1 MLERIDPP
9 FRKLEAMRLSLFG
22 VAVGALLVPGLAG
35 AQVGAAVAPEEVIQQ
50 LERVRPAQ
58 AVPGEIIIKFRDA
71 PGALRG
77 LSAEAATPLGLSTAA
92 VRTSGGE
99 LIYRLTPAMMVESG
113 SLEAT
118 AERVTSVV
126 ERLNARADVEY
137 AQPNWIVHPYATPN
151 DPGYPSQ
158 WHYRMNG
165 SAGEQSPGGIN
176 LPKAWDTT
184 RGDPS
189 VVIAV
194 IDTGVLPTHPD
205 IAGSPNLAGGYDM
218 ISSPF
223 TANDGDGRDAD
234 PTDPGDAVAAGECGP
249 GEPADP
255 SSWHGSHVSGTI
267 GVVISDNSVGVAG
280 VNWHAR
286 IQAVRVLGKCG
297 GSIADINDSIRW
309 AAGLPVPGVPNNPTP
324 ARVIN
329 MSLGAPAPCSASPST
344 QAAINDAIAAG
355 AVVVVAAGNEAMD
368 ASGALP
374 ASCTGP
380 ITVAASDARG
390 FLVTRYSN
398 FGPRVD
404 IMAPGGDV
412 RRDDNGDG
420 DPDGVLSTVDGGYAY
435 YNGTSMAAPHTAG
448 VAALLLAK
456 EPAQSPAGVLAR
468 LQAAAMARDSTQCP
482 RPCGAGLLNADL
494 FGEEVSQPDLP
505 FQYAAKVICGTQKD
519 EQTSFATPAV
529 YGTIVN
535 IRNPNLPGREPVLLT
550 KELALAIPP
559 GFQEQGKLL
568 ALGSDKLE
576 PAHALAT
583 DCDDLRRRSNGT
595 LPDFF
600 DGFVTVRGSDS
611 LDVTAVYTTA
621 AIDREGRLTGQAGI
635 DIEPVAER
643 AARQAEQRA
652 DLTVTKIT
660 NLAVSCPG
668 GGGTCVTSADA
679 VVTNQG
685 AAAATVTT
693 TTRGVLDPAQS
704 VIVDRP
710 LGPLAPGASGTVTF
724 TTPPGGNCFDPDCTV
739 CVTADVLGSVKE
751 SDESNNQ
758 LCATHRG

>member
-1 MLERIDPP
+1 MVRRIERPS
-9 FRKLEAMRLSLFG
+9 RMAVVTGLSIFG
-22 VAVGALLVPGLAG
+22 LAVGTLLVAKEAG
-35 AQVGAAVAPEEVIQQ
+35 AQVGAAAAPEDVIQQ
-50 LERVRPAQ
+50 LERVRPPQ
-58 AVPGEIIIKFRDA
+58 TVPGEIIIKFRA
-71 PGALRG
+71 TPGALRG
-77 LSAEAATPLGLSTAA
+77 LSADAATPLGLSTAA
-92 VRTSGGE
+92 MRTSGGE
-99 LIYRLTPAMMVESG
+99 LIYRLTPTRMLEAG
-113 SLEAT
+113 SFEAT

-151 DPGYPSQ
+151 DPGYPLQ

-165 SAGEQSPGGIN
+165 SASDQSPGGIN
-176 LPKAWDTT
+176 LPKAWNTT

-189 VVIAV
+189 IVVAV
-194 IDTGVLPTHPD
+194 IDTGVLPAHPD
-205 IAGSPNLAGGYDM
+205 IAGSPNLAAGFDM
-218 ISSPF
+218 ISNPF

-255 SSWHGSHVSGTI
+255 SSWHGSHVAGTV

-297 GSIADINDSIRW
+297 GSIADINDAIRW

-390 FLVTRYSN
+390 VLVTRYSN

-456 EPAQSPAGVLAR
+456 EPAQTPAG
-468 LQAAAMARDSTQCP
+468 C
-482 RPCGAGLLNADL
+482 AG
-494 FGEEVSQPDLP
+494 
-505 FQYAAKVICGTQKD
+505 
-519 EQTSFATPAV
+519 
-529 YGTIVN
+529 
-535 IRNPNLPGREPVLLT
+535 
-550 KELALAIPP
+550 
-559 GFQEQGKLL
+559 
-568 ALGSDKLE
+568 
-576 PAHALAT
+576 
-583 DCDDLRRRSNGT
+583 
-595 LPDFF
+595 
-600 DGFVTVRGSDS
+600 
-611 LDVTAVYTTA
+611 TTA
-621 AIDREGRLTGQAGI
+621 SGGDAAG
-635 DIEPVAER
+635 
-643 AARQAEQRA
+643 
-652 DLTVTKIT
+652 
-660 NLAVSCPG
+660 
-668 GGGTCVTSADA
+668 
-679 VVTNQG
+679 
-685 AAAATVTT
+685 
-693 TTRGVLDPAQS
+693 
-704 VIVDRP
+704 
-710 LGPLAPGASGTVTF
+710 
-724 TTPPGGNCFDPDCTV
+724 FDPV
-739 CVTADVLGSVKE
+739 P
-751 SDESNNQ
+751 
-758 LCATHRG
+758 